1 MKLLS
6 GLKIAIASPK
16 KSRKTSKYKRE
27 SNNLITAL
35 VIEDENNELK
45 ASIDTNKI
53 GIKEVLNFTDESF
66 ELKDRISIF
75 SKQKD
80 DNGKR
85 IRFIRDVWSA
95 KFFPGLKEN
104 YIPFNKNWLVKG
116 YVVTNGLNKLFDF
129 KELIGI
135 KGYINV
141 DTNEYSNNNSYFSK
155 SRY

>member
-27 SNNLITAL
+27 SNKLITAL

-45 ASIDTNKI
+45 VSINTDKI

-80 DNGKR
+80 DGRR
-85 IRFIRDVWSA
+85 IRFIRDAWSA

-141 DTNEYSNNNSYFSK
+141 DKNEYSDNNC
-155 SRY
+155 

>member
-1 MKLLS
+1 MKVLS

-16 KSRKTSKYKRE
+16 KSRKTSRYKRE
-27 SNNLITAL
+27 SNKLITAL

-45 ASIDTNKI
+45 ASIDTDKI

-80 DNGKR
+80 NDGKR
-85 IRFIRDVWSA
+85 TRFIRDIWSA

-116 YVVTNGLNKLFDF
+116 YVVTNGFNKLFDF

-141 DTNEYSNNNSYFSK
+141 DKNEYSDNDC
-155 SRY
+155 